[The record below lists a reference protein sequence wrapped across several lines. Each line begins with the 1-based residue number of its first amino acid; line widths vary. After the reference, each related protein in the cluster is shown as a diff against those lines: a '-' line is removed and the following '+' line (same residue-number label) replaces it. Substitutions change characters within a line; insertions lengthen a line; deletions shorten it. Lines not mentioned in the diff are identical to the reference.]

1 MNEAAAPP
9 VGRVGRVFAWAGGV
23 LFVVSLLY
31 FVYSYVVRFGAAS
44 ASHADTGGTA
54 GPWLGNVAMFA
65 VFALHHTVM
74 ARTGM
79 KGALTAYLPPA
90 LERSVYVWV
99 ASLLFLL
106 TCRAWQPIPG
116 LLYAIPPPWHLA
128 GWAAQAFGVW
138 LTLDAARAIDVLE
151 LAGIRQVYGHR
162 RSVALKASGSY
173 GIVRHPIYL
182 GWVLITFGIPVMT
195 GTRFAF
201 AVVSACYLFI
211 AIPFEERTLRGT
223 FGEAYGAYARRV
235 RWRIIP
241 GLY

>member
-1 MNEAAAPP
+1 MDEPAAP
-9 VGRVGRVFAWAGGV
+9 VGRVGRVFAWVGGA

-31 FVYSYVVRFGAAS
+31 FVYSYLVRFGITTAPQAA
-44 ASHADTGGTA
+44 TGGTA
-54 GPWLGNVAMFA
+54 RAWLVDVAMFA
-65 VFALHHTVM
+65 VFALHHTLM
-74 ARTGM
+74 ARAGM
-79 KGALTAYLPPA
+79 KRALTAYLPPA

-106 TCRAWQPIPG
+106 TCRAWQPVPG
-116 LLYAIPPPWHLA
+116 ALYAIPPPWHLA
-128 GWAAQAFGVW
+128 GWAAQACGVW
-138 LTLDAARAIDVLE
+138 LTLDAARAMDVLE
-151 LAGIRQVYGHR
+151 LAGIRQVYGGR
-162 RSVALKASGSY
+162 RPGALKASGSY

-201 AVVSACYLFI
+201 AVVSACYLVI

-223 FGEAYGAYARRV
+223 FGEAYAAYARRV
-235 RWRIIP
+235 RWRIVP

>member
-1 MNEAAAPP
+1 MDEPAAT

-31 FVYSYVVRFGAAS
+31 FVYAYVVRFGAAT
-44 ASHADTGGTA
+44 ASQADTGGTA
-54 GPWLGNVAMFA
+54 RAWLADVALFA
-65 VFALHHTVM
+65 VFALHHSLM

-79 KGALTAYLPPA
+79 KRALTASLPPA

-99 ASLLFLL
+99 ASLLFVL
-106 TCRAWQPIPG
+106 TCWAWQPIPG
-116 LLYAIPPPWHLA
+116 VLYAIPPPWHLA

-138 LTLDAARAIDVLE
+138 LTLDAARAMDVLE
-151 LAGIRQVYGHR
+151 LAGIRQVYGSPR
-162 RSVALKASGSY
+162 AVALKASGAY

-182 GWVLITFGIPVMT
+182 GWVLVTFGIPVMT

-201 AVVSACYLFI
+201 AIVSACYLVI
-211 AIPFEERTLRGT
+211 AIPFEERTLRET
-223 FGEAYGAYARRV
+223 LGEAYAAYARRV
-235 RWRIIP
+235 RWRIVP